1 MLIWGI
7 AVSVLI
13 ARTGTVPSET
23 HAQSLT
29 NVLLLQPGGSTME
42 LILNG
47 IVHSLISLIV
57 PAKEAPLGKP
67 LKKPYLIAFINK
79 LGWI

>member
-1 MLIWGI
+1 MF
-7 AVSVLI
+7 VLI
-13 ARTGTVPSET
+13 ARRATAPSET

-29 NVLLLQPGGSTME
+29 NVILPQPGGSTRE
-42 LILNG
+42 FILNG

-67 LKKPYLIAFINK
+67 LQKPYLIAFINK
-79 LGWI
+79 LG